1 MKKILSLV
9 LALAMLFSFASFASA
24 ESKEEMTIKIML
36 PDFNSQYDW
45 VTLEDGNPILQAIY
59 DATGVKMDINWVA
72 DSAYGE
78 MTSLTLADPSNMP
91 EVMVMQGPRDAIM
104 ISSARA
110 GAFWDLTDLIADYPN
125 LAAGQQTI
133 YDNISIDGRR
143 RTMSLKTFGLQL
155 KWITRSTSL

>member
-24 ESKEEMTIKIML
+24 DAKEDMTIKIML

-45 VTLEDGNPILQAIY
+45 VTFEDGNPILQAIY
-59 DATGVKMDINWVA
+59 DATGVKMDITWVA

-104 ISSARA
+104 IS
-110 GAFWDLTDLIADYPN
+110 
-125 LAAGQQTI
+125 
-133 YDNISIDGRR
+133 
-143 RTMSLKTFGLQL
+143 
-155 KWITRSTSL
+155 

>member
-9 LALAMLFSFASFASA
+9 LALCMMLSLAGIASA
-24 ESKEEMTIKIML
+24 EAKEDMTITIML

-45 VTLEDGNPILQAIY
+45 VTLEDGNPILQSIY
-59 DATGVKMDINWVA
+59 EATGVKLDIKWVA

-78 MTSLTLADPSNMP
+78 MTSLTLADPANMP

-110 GAFWDLTDLIADYPN
+110 GVCEETRCR
-125 LAAGQQTI
+125 
-133 YDNISIDGRR
+133 DGKITAR
-143 RTMSLKTFGLQL
+143 LKKLSWNVFRFE
-155 KWITRSTSL
+155 KE